1 MTAKIGNIWE
11 IGGKISG
18 NWWKNMGND
27 GKIYG
32 SDGKCVEGPGTYGKY
47 YGKRWKMW
55 ENDGKLYDTPPEVE
69 LFFAQDGGFLYGFL
83 VFFYGT
89 ISKSSSNS
97 AFRNV

>member
-47 YGKRWKMW
+47 YGKKM
-55 ENDGKLYDTPPEVE
+55 EDVGK
-69 LFFAQDGGFLYGFL
+69 
-83 VFFYGT
+83 
-89 ISKSSSNS
+89 
-97 AFRNV
+97 